1 MVWLDLTHQYPTM
14 FRSLAHFLIQF
25 HSVSAHHIIKL
36 KTQKS
41 SNYWNSWNLMKL
53 DWTLF
58 VGALVGTNHELNL
71 WRVRTES
78 TGRALWSS
86 SVAGT
91 CLVCDGLWWSLPAV
105 RRWGTSEII
114 GAPHRLAT
122 SKYLGSVRPKY
133 SPGLNS
139 QGHVAGFL
147 YKVHH
152 RSPSHEVVA
161 LESNGLLHAPAPW
174 VSHSNPPPSW
184 MSTSLL

>member
-1 MVWLDLTHQYPTM
+1 M
-14 FRSLAHFLIQF
+14 FRSWAHFLIQF
-25 HSVSAHHIIKL
+25 HSASAHHIIKL

-41 SNYWNSWNLMKL
+41 SNYELMKSHEAGL
-53 DWTLF
+53 HAFCWCI
-58 VGALVGTNHELNL
+58 VGTNHELNL

-78 TGRALWSS
+78 TGRSLWSS
-86 SVAGT
+86 SVAGN
-91 CLVCDGLWWSLPAV
+91 CLVSDGLWWSLPAV

-114 GAPHRLAT
+114 EAPHGLAT
-122 SKYLGSVRPKY
+122 SKYLGSVRPTY

-139 QGHVAGFL
+139 QGHGAGFL